1 MSKTVVVT
9 IETQEQQF
17 PAGTVAA
24 GILFTLSGAVAP
36 TQLVTA
42 APFTASFADVPDGPY
57 TVQAQAVD
65 AANGPIGAAAV
76 SAEFVIASDVSIAI
90 PSVVTISLQ

>member
-9 IETQEQQF
+9 IETVETQF

-24 GILFTLSGAVAP
+24 GINFTLSGGVVPA
-36 TQLVTA
+36 QLVTA
-42 APFTASFADVPDGPY
+42 APFTVSFADVADGSY
-57 TVQAQAVD
+57 TVTAQAVD
-65 AANGPIGAAAV
+65 AAGTAIGAAAV

-90 PSVVTISLQ
+90 PSVVTVSIQ